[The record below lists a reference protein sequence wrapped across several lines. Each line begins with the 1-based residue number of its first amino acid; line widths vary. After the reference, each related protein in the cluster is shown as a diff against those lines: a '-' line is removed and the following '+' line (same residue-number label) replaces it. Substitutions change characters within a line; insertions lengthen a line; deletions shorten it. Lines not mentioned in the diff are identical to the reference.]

1 MIAEK
6 KCFAVKKCQF
16 VLKEKVHK
24 SDCVRGL
31 HDGEDEI
38 QNSIFNLNKSWGIFS
53 LNVNLFKILNS
64 N

>member
-16 VLKEKVHK
+16 VLKENLHK

-31 HDGEDEI
+31 RDGEDEI
-38 QNSIFNLNKSWGIFS
+38 QTPIFNLNKS
-53 LNVNLFKILNS
+53 
-64 N
+64 